1 MKRSD
6 GLWHFV
12 SGSLYPNIQ
21 LWSAH
26 QCSQYHLVTNAHKFS
41 PMPPRRNSHALPQP
55 RLHNACPALPATRPR
70 PLRRRRGES
79 TVPPPRRSY
88 AASTRKVARKMTRSQ
103 PLQSPLQP
111 DALHNQLMPN
121 LDSISSRIFRAS
133 GSSSYLYSFLILK
146 LFILFRA
153 PVTRHPLLWYWNITS
168 PHQFIGVPRLPV

>member
-1 MKRSD
+1 MTFCF
-6 GLWHFV
+6 WQ
-12 SGSLYPNIQ
+12 SLSKHPIMICSPM
-21 LWSAH
+21 LTIPPGH
-26 QCSQYHLVTNAHKFS
+26 QCSPMPTGHQYSPMPPGHQYQLVTNAHQYS

-88 AASTRKVARKMTRSQ
+88 AASTRKVVRTMTRSQ

-153 PVTRHPLLWYWNITS
+153 PVTRHPLL
-168 PHQFIGVPRLPV
+168 

>member
-1 MKRSD
+1 M
-6 GLWHFV
+6 LT
-12 SGSLYPNIQ
+12 NTT
-21 LWSAH
+21 WSPM
-26 QCSQYHLVTNAHKFS
+26 LTNAHQFSPMLTNTTCS
-41 PMPPRRNSHALPQP
+41 PMPPRRNFHPLPQP

-146 LFILFRA
+146 LFISFRA
-153 PVTRHPLLWYWNITS
+153 PVTRHPLL
-168 PHQFIGVPRLPV
+168 